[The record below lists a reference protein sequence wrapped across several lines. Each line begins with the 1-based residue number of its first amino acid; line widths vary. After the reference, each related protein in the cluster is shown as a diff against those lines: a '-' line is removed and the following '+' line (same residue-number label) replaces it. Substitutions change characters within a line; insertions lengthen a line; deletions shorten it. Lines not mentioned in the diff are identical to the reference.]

1 METET
6 TLSNLGV
13 IASVRGSV
21 VDMPNPKSKKRDNIF
36 PKSRDL
42 REERGTREMKTSHND
57 QTLHAR

>member
-21 VDMPNPKSKKRDNIF
+21 VDIRFDGILPSINSV
-36 PKSRDL
+36 L
-42 REERGTREMKTSHND
+42 REGADK
-57 QTLHAR
+57 QIAIAVLA